1 MYRQY
6 ENPYELEKMLE
17 KLKKEYDNAIKTNED
32 EETLIY
38 LHFEISNLALIQFE
52 GGGGTQI
59 PLKRLFSNEK
69 EAQEELKKKKSMT
82 TENRAY
88 KTYMYDIPENF

>member
-1 MYRQY
+1 MFGRKPMKIGETVYFI
-6 ENPYELEKMLE
+6 ENNLHVRSAT
-17 KLKKEYDNAIKTNED
+17 LKRIS
-32 EETLIY
+32 
-38 LHFEISNLALIQFE
+38 SNLALIQFE